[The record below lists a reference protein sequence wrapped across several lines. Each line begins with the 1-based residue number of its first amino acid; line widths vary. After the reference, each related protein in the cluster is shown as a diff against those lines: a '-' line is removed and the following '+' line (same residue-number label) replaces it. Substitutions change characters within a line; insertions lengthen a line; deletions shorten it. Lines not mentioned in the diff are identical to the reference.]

1 MVHCE
6 CQKNRAVSN
15 EQLVFALNGS
25 DTSAMMNMA
34 EALWWYTIQ
43 VRWQSSGHQES
54 KLSSSMPSMLQGGRM
69 RNMHIHIIGWQ
80 FICQWLVCRADT
92 TVISGLLQKKESAHI
107 HYDILV
113 VSGLHGAA
121 TGACWAK
128 GRPCNYIVCD
138 NVTEY
143 KFGRSFPSLVAH
155 GTWLCIAE
163 HALLQ
168 LACLLYSCPL
178 LPIII

>member
-69 RNMHIHIIGWQ
+69 RNMHMHIIGWL

-92 TVISGLLQKKESAHI
+92 TGLLQKKESAHI
-107 HYDILV
+107 HYV
-113 VSGLHGAA
+113 VSMMLHGCMAA
-121 TGACWAK
+121 WSCYRGML
-128 GRPCNYIVCD
+128 GQRQNM
-138 NVTEY
+138 
-143 KFGRSFPSLVAH
+143 
-155 GTWLCIAE
+155 
-163 HALLQ
+163 Q
-168 LACLLYSCPL
+168 LHSM
-178 LPIII
+178 